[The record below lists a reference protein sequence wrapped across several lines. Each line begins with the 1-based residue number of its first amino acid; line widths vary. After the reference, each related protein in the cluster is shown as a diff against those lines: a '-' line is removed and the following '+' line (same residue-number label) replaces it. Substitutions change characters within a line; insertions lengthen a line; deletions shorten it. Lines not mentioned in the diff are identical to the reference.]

1 MTFSLN
7 RSVLFIVLLLVSHVC
22 AQNLT
27 QSSRLVKSVLTS
39 GGSSTVSMAYLDAQG
54 VLKKTRI
61 QQSIGQS
68 GVVGLSTTALNS
80 VQQGFLS
87 RVKVFNINNTTATEF
102 VENLDLSVYPN
113 PFKDFINIKFSKPT
127 LFPVTI
133 EVFDI
138 RGRLVLEQQ
147 FQPSSQVSFSADRLE
162 DASYVVRVS
171 SGSQAF
177 LKKLI
182 KGLK

>member
-80 VQQGFLS
+80 VQQGVLKSGTRRQMLATTTIFL
-87 RVKVFNINNTTATEF
+87 E
-102 VENLDLSVYPN
+102 LDKMMALH
-113 PFKDFINIKFSKPT
+113 
-127 LFPVTI
+127 
-133 EVFDI
+133 
-138 RGRLVLEQQ
+138 
-147 FQPSSQVSFSADRLE
+147 
-162 DASYVVRVS
+162 
-171 SGSQAF
+171 
-177 LKKLI
+177 
-182 KGLK
+182 

>member
-1 MTFSLN
+1 M
-7 RSVLFIVLLLVSHVC
+7 
-22 AQNLT
+22 
-27 QSSRLVKSVLTS
+27 
-39 GGSSTVSMAYLDAQG
+39 
-54 VLKKTRI
+54 
-61 QQSIGQS
+61 
-68 GVVGLSTTALNS
+68 
-80 VQQGFLS
+80 
-87 RVKVFNINNTTATEF
+87 
-102 VENLDLSVYPN
+102 YPN

-147 FQPSSQVSFSADRLE
+147 FQPSSLVSFSADRLE
-162 DASYVVRVS
+162 DASYIIRVS

-182 KGLK
+182 KGHK

>member
-39 GGSSTVSMAYLDAQG
+39 GGSRTVSLAYLDAQG
-54 VLKKTRI
+54 TLRKTQI